1 MTVAAVA
8 VAFAADPAVV
18 GAVEDLVGG
27 EPVDAEHARPPR
39 RPLPLLRRLV
49 LRLVPLAVCA
59 CAGEFRVK
67 LCGK

>member
-1 MTVAAVA
+1 MTIASFAVA
-8 VAFAADPAVV
+8 NSV
-18 GAVEDLVGG
+18 GLAVEDLVRR
-27 EPVDAEHARPPR
+27 ETVDAEHARPPR

-49 LRLVPLAVCA
+49 LRLVPFAVCA